1 MNGYVCEFEVY
12 TGKADGEWELS
23 LEGNV
28 VKRLTRNITG
38 HNYTVL

>member
-1 MNGYVCEFEVY
+1 MNSYVCEFEVY
-12 TGKADGEWELS
+12 TGKTDGEWELS

-28 VKRLTRNITG
+28 KWLTRNITG